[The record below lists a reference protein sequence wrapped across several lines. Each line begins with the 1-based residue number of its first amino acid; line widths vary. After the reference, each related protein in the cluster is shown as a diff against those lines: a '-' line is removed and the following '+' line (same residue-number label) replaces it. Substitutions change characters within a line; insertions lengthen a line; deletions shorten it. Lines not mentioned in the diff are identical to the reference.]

1 MNLGLIDF
9 ISKASSISANFISY
23 QDSHVGF
30 WTMIAAVGAVSAVFI
45 ARSQLNGINKTNE
58 AEFILKFKN
67 DFFTPETRKLIYLI
81 ENNLLLFKKNKT
93 GGSFKVEIDKMD
105 PEIKNFNKVS
115 GGYTALLVDDLL
127 LGHFEDLGYFEFKK
141 LIGFDFIYQW
151 FSNYI
156 LITMENKAVKEYIE
170 WLEIESLKKEKGADD
185 YEYFKYIYKKCK
197 NREYIKRDKLSEALT
212 KAIRD
217 YKKWQN
223 KHLEPKL
230 QKLRK
235 RERV

>member
-1 MNLGLIDF
+1 
-9 ISKASSISANFISY
+9 
-23 QDSHVGF
+23 
-30 WTMIAAVGAVSAVFI
+30 
-45 ARSQLNGINKTNE
+45 
-58 AEFILKFKN
+58 
-67 DFFTPETRKLIYLI
+67 
-81 ENNLLLFKKNKT
+81 
-93 GGSFKVEIDKMD
+93 
-105 PEIKNFNKVS
+105 
-115 GGYTALLVDDLL
+115 
-127 LGHFEDLGYFEFKK
+127 